1 MSDICNA
8 DLHHLKPGKKVAL
21 KSFNGSKV
29 APVEIDPAENY
40 WQLIGAKAVT
50 VKVAQDNLRILLKFE
65 RDLKALGLNSHDD
78 EENSLWV
85 SISDVKF
92 VCRY

>member
-1 MSDICNA
+1 MSGICDA

-29 APVEIDPAENY
+29 APADIDPAESY

-50 VKVAQDNLRILLKFE
+50 VKVAEDNLRGLLKFE
-65 RDLKALGLNSHDD
+65 MDLKGLGLNSHCD

-85 SISDVKF
+85 LIGDLKF